1 MSPPC
6 NFVRA
11 EDSDARTTSTAYG
24 TGMNRMINR
33 CTTYVED
40 SEDSEDLLIL
50 LNLSYM
56 RGGVIAAFRHHP
68 AHSSVEALIW

>member
-11 EDSDARTTSTAYG
+11 GDSDARTTSTAYG
-24 TGMNRMINR
+24 TGMSHMINR

-50 LNLSYM
+50 LSYM
-56 RGGVIAAFRHHP
+56 RGEGIAAFRHHP
-68 AHSSVEALIW
+68 AHSSVEALI